1 MGIVCSQDNLNNQ
14 HTLPCYLHNPTLP
27 PPTFSMPSHIPHP
40 KPVQQL
46 PASKKQKREPAPV
59 PVPSSVSQVL
69 PTDLGKCIRDDCRAL
84 ERMGW
89 KNFVIAKRKRGDIG
103 PLNFD
108 HPGVRLLKNYKY
120 DGVPVK
126 LHTKPW
132 SQARN
137 RQALH
142 RGPHRSCLDHLTFLQ
157 EEFVEMIQ
165 KDQWVILPYDV
176 VKDLPGLRLSPPG
189 CIPQRDRRPRWICD
203 YSYYNVNQE
212 TVELFAAEAM
222 QFGHALERILR
233 QILLADP
240 TLGPVK
246 LIKVDIGDGFY
257 RIALSI
263 EDIPK
268 LGVVFPTLPGQ
279 QRLVALPLVLPMGW
293 KNSPPTFSTATETIA
308 DLANQRLQD
317 PSHQPTQHPMS
328 TLANTI
334 EYQPPAGP
342 TLNTINSQPVNHPS
356 NTPTAIPSTVTPSS
370 MSSLSLAGD
379 TNPTIKPTAIPMTA
393 PPSSLPTKVRTKQLL
408 PNLQTPVGRDP
419 SLPSLPLPGYMD
431 VFVDDFITIAQG
443 DDAHLEHVRN
453 ILMTAID
460 QVFRPCDAF
469 DSPTRTEPIS
479 VKKLRK
485 GDCSWHTIKIVLGW
499 VIDTVALTIQLPQHR
514 VERLATILASIPS
527 TQKRIGIKKWHK
539 VLGELRS
546 MSIALPGARH
556 LFSHMQLALSN
567 RLGSRIALKKGVHQA
582 VTDFKLLLNDV
593 AIRPT
598 RIAELIPLHASA
610 TGHHDASKQGAGG
623 VWFPAAHIE
632 SRTSP
637 IPSPIVWRVQWPK
650 AIQDQLVTESN
661 PLGTITNSDL
671 ELAGGLLHLQAI
683 AQSCDVRERTILSK
697 TDNLATLY
705 WQRKGSATT
714 EACPAHLL
722 RLFGIHQR
730 YHRYVPRHDYLSGPS
745 NPLADASSRLFTLSN
760 TEFLTQI
767 NSLYTQPTPFRLLI
781 IEPKVT
787 SCVIS
792 ALLKRPCSPASLL
805 VEPKQ
810 PKPHGLAGKGSV
822 CFWPSIPFSKPSKVK
837 YHSYRSLP
845 NVFELEKL
853 HQKDVPSALERLR
866 ITYGTLAKRSLVW
879 GPTTH
884 A

>member
-1 MGIVCSQDNLNNQ
+1 
-14 HTLPCYLHNPTLP
+14 
-27 PPTFSMPSHIPHP
+27 
-40 KPVQQL
+40 
-46 PASKKQKREPAPV
+46 
-59 PVPSSVSQVL
+59 
-69 PTDLGKCIRDDCRAL
+69 
-84 ERMGW
+84 MGW
-89 KNFVIAKRKRGDIG
+89 RDFVKFKRKRGDIG

-108 HPGVRLLKNYKY
+108 HPAVRLLKQYKHN
-120 DGVPVK
+120 GVPVK

-132 SQARN
+132 TTARN
-137 RQALH
+137 HQALH
-142 RGPHRSCLDHLTFLQ
+142 RGPHRSCFDHLTFLQ
-157 EEFVEMIQ
+157 EEFIEMIQ

-176 VKDLPGLRLSPPG
+176 VKDFPGLRLSPPG

-203 YSYYNVNQE
+203 YSYYDVNQE
-212 TVELFAAEAM
+212 TVELFAAESM

-240 TLGPVK
+240 SLGPVK

-317 PSHQPTQHPMS
+317 PSHQPTQHTLSM
-328 TLANTI
+328 LANTI
-334 EYQPPAGP
+334 NYVPPTGP
-342 TLNTINSQPVNHPS
+342 HS
-356 NTPTAIPSTVTPSS
+356 NTVTSRSAINPTNEPTAIPTIYQHSKAAPTPNT
-370 MSSLSLAGD
+370 ATEPT
-379 TNPTIKPTAIPMTA
+379 TNPTNKPTAIPTMSKPIATNTNPATA
-393 PPSSLPTKVRTKQLL
+393 PTATPTMSNTSPVPTFDSAKHL
-408 PNLQTPVGRDP
+408 PNLQTPVERDP
-419 SLPSLPLPGYMD
+419 SLPSLPFSGYVD
-431 VFVDDFITIAQG
+431 VFVDDFVTIAQG
-443 DDAHLEHVRN
+443 DDAHLEHVRSV
-453 ILMTAID
+453 LMNAID
-460 QVFRPCDAF
+460 QVFRPCDAL
-469 DSPTRTEPIS
+469 DSATRTEPIS

-485 GDCSWHTIKIVLGW
+485 GDCSWHTIKLVLGW

-527 TQKRIGIKKWHK
+527 SQKRIGIKKWHK
-539 VLGELRS
+539 ILGELRS
-546 MSIALPGARH
+546 MAIALPGARH
-556 LFSHMQLALSN
+556 LFSHMQLALSK
-567 RLGSRIALKKGVHQA
+567 RLGHRIALKKGVHQA
-582 VTDFKLLLNDV
+582 VSDFKMLLNDV
-593 AIRPT
+593 ATRPT

-623 VWFPAAHIE
+623 VWFPAAHLE
-632 SRTSP
+632 SRTTARP
-637 IPSPIVWRVQWPK
+637 TPVVWRVQWPK
-650 AIQDQLVTESN
+650 AVQDQLVTDAN

-671 ELAGGLLHLQAI
+671 ELAGGLLHLQAMV
-683 AQSCDVRERTILSK
+683 QSCDVRERTILSK

-792 ALLKRPCSPASLL
+792 ALLRRPCSPESLL

-810 PKPHGLAGKGSV
+810 PRPHGLAGKGSV
-822 CFWPSIPFSKPSKVK
+822 CSWPSIPFSKPSKVK